1 MKIIH
6 LKYPHQLNLANE
18 STTAFSL
25 AVGFF
30 DGVHKGHQAVIQ
42 NAKEMA
48 EQLNIE
54 SAVMS
59 FDPHPSIVLGGR
71 KEKVFYIT
79 PLQQK
84 LDVLEEYGVENVFVV
99 HFTSDFAKL
108 SPEDFVQYF
117 IKDLN
122 VKHVTAGF
130 DFSFGKFGKGN
141 METMKELSNGDF
153 GVTVIDKQSDE
164 EEKISSTRV
173 RQYLQDGDMES
184 AAKLLGRAFEVPGIV
199 VHGDK
204 RGRTIGF
211 PTANIQSME
220 GSFIPA
226 TGVYAVKILVQ
237 NKWYEGVCN
246 VGYKPTFKNPE
257 DKQLTIE
264 VHILDFDKNIYGE
277 EVKVGWYKRIRS
289 EKKFDGIESLK
300 AQIEKDK
307 NEAIEYFASLRNS

>member
-1 MKIIH
+1 MKVVH
-6 LKYPHQLNLANE
+6 LKYPHQINLANE
-18 STTAFSL
+18 STTAYSL

-42 NAKEMA
+42 NAKDIA
-48 EQLNIE
+48 KQLNLE
-54 SAVMS
+54 SAVMT

-84 LDVLEEYGVENVFVV
+84 LDVLEEFGVENVFVV

-108 SPEDFVQYF
+108 SPEDFIQHF

-122 VKHVTAGF
+122 IKHVSAGF

-141 METMKELSNGDF
+141 METMLELSNGEY

-164 EEKISSTRV
+164 EEKISSTRI
-173 RQYLQDGDMES
+173 RNDLQDGDMES

-237 NKWYEGVCN
+237 NKWYDGVCN

-307 NEAIEYFASLRNS
+307 MEAIEYFARLS

>member
-1 MKIIH
+1 MKVVH
-6 LKYPHQLNLANE
+6 LKYPHQLNLAKE
-18 STTAFSL
+18 FSAAYSL

-48 EQLNIE
+48 KQLNIE
-54 SAVMS
+54 SAVMT

-84 LDVLEEYGVENVFVV
+84 LDVLEEFGVENVFVV
-99 HFTSDFAKL
+99 NFTSDFAKL
-108 SPEDFVQYF
+108 SPEDFIQYF

-130 DFSFGKFGKGN
+130 DFSFGKFGQGK
-141 METMKELSNGDF
+141 METMQELSNGEY
-153 GVTVIDKQSDE
+153 GVTVIDKQSDV
-164 EEKISSTRV
+164 EEKISSTRI
-173 RQYLQDGDMES
+173 RAYLQDGEMES

-237 NKWYEGVCN
+237 NKWYDGVCN

-257 DKQLTIE
+257 DKQLSIE

-307 NEAIEYFASLRNS
+307 NEAIEYFQEHSE

>member
-1 MKIIH
+1 MKVVH
-6 LKYPHQLNLANE
+6 LKYPHQLNQSHE
-18 STTAFSL
+18 FSTAYSL

-54 SAVMS
+54 SAVMT

-71 KEKVFYIT
+71 REKVFYIT

-84 LDVLEEYGVENVFVV
+84 LDVLKDYGVENVFVV
-99 HFTSDFAKL
+99 QFTSDFAKL
-108 SPEDFVQYF
+108 SPEDFIQYF

-130 DFSFGKFGKGN
+130 DFSFGQFGKGS
-141 METMKELSNGDF
+141 METMKELSNGEY
-153 GVTVIDKQSDE
+153 GVTIIDKQSDQ
-164 EEKISSTRV
+164 EEKISSTRI
-173 RQYLQDGDMES
+173 RNYLQDGEMDS

-237 NKWYEGVCN
+237 NKWYDGVCN

-257 DKQLTIE
+257 DKQLSIE

-307 NEAIEYFASLRNS
+307 NEAIEYFASYSL

>member
-1 MKIIH
+1 MKVVH

-18 STTAFSL
+18 SSTAYSL

-42 NAKEMA
+42 NAKDMA
-48 EQLNIE
+48 KELHIE
-54 SAVMS
+54 SAVMT

-71 KEKVFYIT
+71 KEQVFYIT

-84 LDVLEEYGVENVFVV
+84 LDVLEDFGVENVFVV

-108 SPEDFVQYF
+108 SPEDFIQYF

-122 VKHVTAGF
+122 VRHVSAGF
-130 DFSFGKFGKGN
+130 DFSFGKFGKGD
-141 METMKELSNGDF
+141 METMQELSNGEY

-164 EEKISSTRV
+164 EDKISSTRV
-173 RQYLQDGDMES
+173 RKYLQDGDMES

-237 NKWYEGVCN
+237 NKWYDGVCN
-246 VGYKPTFKNPE
+246 VGYKPTFKNPD

-264 VHILDFDKNIYGE
+264 VHILDFDRNIYGE

-307 NEAIEYFASLRNS
+307 NEAIEYFASLS

>member
-1 MKIIH
+1 MNIIH
-6 LKYPHQLNLANE
+6 LKYPHQLNQVNQ
-18 STTAFSL
+18 TTAYSL

-30 DGVHKGHQAVIQ
+30 DGVHKGHQAVI
-42 NAKEMA
+42 NSAIDKARE
-48 EQLNIE
+48 LGVE
-54 SAVMS
+54 SAVMT

-84 LDVLEEYGVENVFVV
+84 VDILKGLGVDNVFIV

-108 SPEDFVQYF
+108 SPEDFIQYF
-117 IKDLN
+117 IRDLN

-141 METMKELSNGDF
+141 METMKELSNGDY
-153 GVTVIDKQSDE
+153 GVTVVDKLSDD
-164 EEKISSTRV
+164 EEKISSTRI
-173 RQYLQDGDMES
+173 RHYLQDGEMES
-184 AAKLLGRAFEVPGIV
+184 AAKLLGRAFVVPGIV

-226 TGVYAVKILVQ
+226 TGVYAVRILVQ
-237 NKWYEGVCN
+237 NKWYDGVCN
-246 VGYKPTFKNPE
+246 VGYRPTFKNP
-257 DKQLTIE
+257 DDPQLSIE

-277 EVKVGWYKRIRS
+277 EVQIGWYKRIRS
-289 EKKFDGIESLK
+289 EQKFNGIDELK

-307 NEAIEYFASLRNS
+307 NEAVEYFRG

>member
-1 MKIIH
+1 MKVVH
-6 LKYPHQLNLANE
+6 LRYPHDLNLANE
-18 STTAFSL
+18 STAYSL
-25 AVGFF
+25 ALGFF

-48 EQLNIE
+48 EQLGIE
-54 SAVMS
+54 SAVMT

-84 LDVLEEYGVENVFVV
+84 LDVLEEFGVDNVFVV

-108 SPEDFVQYF
+108 SPEDFIQYF
-117 IKDLN
+117 IRDLN
-122 VKHVTAGF
+122 VKHVSAGF
-130 DFSFGKFGKGN
+130 DYSFGKYGKGN
-141 METMKELSNGDF
+141 METMQELSNGDY
-153 GVTVIDKQSDE
+153 GVSVIDKQSDD
-164 EEKISSTRV
+164 EEKISSTRI

-184 AAKLLGRAFEVPGIV
+184 AAQLLGRAFEVPGIV
-199 VHGDK
+199 IHGDK

-237 NKWYEGVCN
+237 NKWYDGVCN

-257 DKQLTIE
+257 DKQLSIE
-264 VHILDFDKNIYGE
+264 VHILDFHKNIYGE

-289 EKKFDGIESLK
+289 EQKFDGIESLK

-307 NEAIEYFASLRNS
+307 EASIEFFARLSY